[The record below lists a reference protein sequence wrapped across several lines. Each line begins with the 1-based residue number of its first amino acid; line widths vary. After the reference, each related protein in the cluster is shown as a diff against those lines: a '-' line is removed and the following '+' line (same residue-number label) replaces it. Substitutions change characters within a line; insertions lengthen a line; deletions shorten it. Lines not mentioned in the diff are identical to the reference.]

1 MTYKKNFND
10 TAVFRTKNVRLVINS
25 SAHLLEESNKL
36 SKSFI
41 FVSENIHDLHLGSI
55 IVVVNSCSA
64 MKHKYNQTLKQI
76 LGENIKSLVRY
87 DQSSKNSSSKFI
99 GLKFISKSLAS
110 VQSNGKNGEN
120 VWLGSDLSQ
129 C

>member
-25 SAHLLEESNKL
+25 SAHLFEESNKL

-64 MKHKYNQTLKQI
+64 MKVETKIQPDSEADIRGKY
-76 LGENIKSLVRY
+76 
-87 DQSSKNSSSKFI
+87 
-99 GLKFISKSLAS
+99 
-110 VQSNGKNGEN
+110 
-120 VWLGSDLSQ
+120 
-129 C
+129 